1 MSVCTQLWTGRF
13 YQSLPSESRGVRTG
27 GRGGELP
34 KDDSGT
40 GHGHCTHQLTAAV
53 LAHTKSRQSKVQQG
67 RGGTLRPHPW
77 RRSRRL
83 MVSEGGTLG
92 ESTTK

>member
-1 MSVCTQLWTGRF
+1 MSVCTQLWTGRL
-13 YQSLPSESRGVRTG
+13 YQSPPSESRGVRTG

-34 KDDSGT
+34 RDDSET
-40 GHGHCTHQLTAAV
+40 GHGRCTHQLTAAV
-53 LAHTKSRQSKVQQG
+53 LAQSKVQQG

-83 MVSEGGTLG
+83 MVAEGGTLG